1 MEHKLS
7 RAPYYNSNKNDN
19 DNDGEYTS
27 KMQENQNVHKTHNI
41 ASNK

>member
-1 MEHKLS
+1 MLMEHKLS

-27 KMQENQNVHKTHNI
+27 KMQENKNVHKTQHSI
-41 ASNK
+41 